1 MLRHL
6 IICAILY
13 FTPTLVVA
21 QSNMVQPAILVADNV
36 SIDQNRI
43 LQAQGNVEA
52 FQGDIRLKASSVSY
66 DQKSG
71 ALQIIGPITIQD
83 GANITILADQAELSA
98 NLQNGL
104 LIGARMVLNQR
115 LLLAS
120 VEMNRVDGRY
130 TQLYKTAVTSCKV
143 CTDGR
148 PPLWQIRAKR
158 VVHDQAEQQLYFD
171 DAQFRVNN
179 IPVFYLPRLRLPDP
193 TLKRASGFLIP
204 SFQTT
209 SQLGTGIRVPYFI
222 KVGNHR
228 DITLTP
234 YLSSKTQTLEFR
246 YRQAFE
252 KGNILFNGAATNDDL
267 RPNKTRGYIFGE
279 GQFELSG
286 QYILNFDIET
296 TTGNPYLKEYLYS
309 EKDRLDSEIAVSRTR
324 RDKYVRVGFINF
336 RTLRDG
342 EDNTTLPTN
351 VFDVDFERRVIPKFI
366 GGEISVDANVH
377 ALFRSSKAD
386 EDGRD
391 VLRFNLGIDWEKQR
405 TLNNGLIAKSNVGF
419 TVDSFNVGQDS
430 NYKRSETGIN
440 PYGSLSLRYPLVR
453 KSGNI
458 TQTLEPLLQF
468 NSVGGNHLDI
478 PVEEST
484 HVEFDEGNLFAL
496 SKFPRPDRRER
507 GQSIAIGSSW
517 GRYDPNAWSTTFT
530 IGQVLRNQSD
540 NMFTRTSGLA
550 GLASDF
556 VIAGQFRTQSGLQ
569 LVGRGLI
576 NKSLDIAKSE
586 VRGSWHAQRTSI
598 SASYLWINDDV
609 IDTIPIDEISNL
621 TFDGVY
627 QINDHWST
635 SSNWRYNL
643 IEDRASNAGLGLTYQ
658 NECVLIDLSV
668 NRSNTSST
676 SVEPSTNLGFNI
688 SLQGFSAS
696 NGTQRFK
703 RSCGKQIK

>member
-1 MLRHL
+1 MFRQL
-6 IICAILY
+6 IICAFLCI
-13 FTPTLVVA
+13 TPALVLA
-21 QSNMVQPAILVADNV
+21 QSNTVQPAILVADNV
-36 SIDQNRI
+36 SIDQNRV

-115 LLLAS
+115 LQLAS

-130 TQLYKTAVTSCKV
+130 TQLYKTAVTSCNV

-158 VVHDQAEQQLYFD
+158 VVHDQAKQQLYFD
-171 DAQFRVNN
+171 DAQFRIGN

-193 TLKRASGFLIP
+193 TLKRATGFLIP

-234 YLSSKTQTLEFR
+234 YLSSKTRTLEFR

-252 KGNILFNGAATNDDL
+252 TGNILFNGAATNDYL

-279 GQFELSG
+279 GQFELPR
-286 QYILNFDIET
+286 QYVLDFDIET
-296 TTGNPYLKEYLYS
+296 TTDNAYLKEYRYS
-309 EKDRLDSEIAVSRTR
+309 KKDRLDSEIAVSRTR

-336 RTLRDG
+336 RTLRDS

-366 GGEISVDANVH
+366 GGEISVDANAH
-377 ALFRSSKAD
+377 AHFRSSKAD
-386 EDGRD
+386 IIGRD
-391 VLRFNLGIDWEKQR
+391 LLRFNLEIDWEKQWA
-405 TLNNGLIAKSNVGF
+405 LKSGLFAETKLGF
-419 TVDSFNVGQDS
+419 AADAFSIGQDS
-430 NYKRSETGIN
+430 SFPASETALI
-440 PYGSLSLRYPLVR
+440 PYGSITLRYPLIR
-453 KSGNI
+453 K
-458 TQTLEPLLQF
+458 TQKATQILEPLLQF
-468 NSVGGNHLDI
+468 GWVGGDHPNI
-478 PVEEST
+478 PIEESAR
-484 HVEFDEGNLFAL
+484 VEFDEGNLLEL
-496 SKFPRPDRRER
+496 SRYPRPDRRER
-507 GQSIAIGSSW
+507 GRTIAIGANW
-517 GRYDPNAWSTTFT
+517 GRHDPNGWSTTLT
-530 IGQVLRNQSD
+530 IGQILRSQTDSS
-540 NMFTRTSGLA
+540 FSETSGLSSTI
-550 GLASDF
+550 SDF
-556 VIAGQFRTQSGLQ
+556 IVAGQFRTQSGLQ
-569 LVGRGLI
+569 LIGRGLF
-576 NKSLDIAKSE
+576 NDRLDVAKAE
-586 VRGSWHAQRTSI
+586 MRGSWLTNKTSI
-598 SASYLWINDDV
+598 SASYLWMSDDLAEAR
-609 IDTIPIDEISNL
+609 PIKVSEL
-621 TFDGVY
+621 TFDGAY
-627 QINDHWST
+627 QINDHWSA

-658 NECVLIDLSV
+658 NECVSIDLSV

-676 SVEPSTNLGFNI
+676 SVEPSTNLGFKV